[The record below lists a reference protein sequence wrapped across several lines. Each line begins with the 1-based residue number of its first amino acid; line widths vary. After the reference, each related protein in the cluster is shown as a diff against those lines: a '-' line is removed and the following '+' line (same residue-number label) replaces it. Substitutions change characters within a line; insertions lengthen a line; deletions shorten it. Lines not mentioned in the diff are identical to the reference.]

1 MATST
6 FGTTANSS
14 LTALIASG
22 ASAATPALS
31 AADIAQI
38 VNLIKDDL
46 NVAHPRMPTAW
57 AQGNL
62 LYVPN
67 RGILKVLPGDWV
79 AVDSQGWPI
88 LVSAN
93 SVALSSWV
101 HVP

>member
-6 FGTTANSS
+6 FGTTANNS
-14 LTALIASG
+14 LTALLSSG
-22 ASAATPALS
+22 SMA
-31 AADIAQI
+31 AADVAAI
-38 VNLIKDDL
+38 VNLIKDDI
-46 NVAHPRMPTAW
+46 NPAHPIAPTSW
-57 AQGNL
+57 SQGNL

-93 SVALSSWV
+93 SVANSSWV

>member
-14 LTALIASG
+14 LTALLSSG
-22 ASAATPALS
+22 AMA
-31 AADIAQI
+31 AADIAAI
-38 VNLIKDDL
+38 AVGIKDDL
-46 NVAHPRMPTAW
+46 NVAHPVLGGSFSQM
-57 AQGNL
+57 NL

-79 AVDSQGWPI
+79 AIDSQGWPI

-93 SVALSSWV
+93 SVALSTWV

>member
-6 FGTTANSS
+6 FGSNANNS
-14 LTALIASG
+14 LTALLSSG
-22 ASAATPALS
+22 AMA
-31 AADIAQI
+31 AADVATIAL
-38 VNLIKDDL
+38 LIKNDL
-46 NVAHPRMPTAW
+46 VNGLPIYPEAFS
-57 AQGNL
+57 QKNL

-93 SVALSSWV
+93 SIANGPWT

>member
-6 FGTTANSS
+6 FGTNANSS
-14 LTALIASG
+14 LTALLASG
-22 ASAATPALS
+22 SMA
-31 AADIAQI
+31 AADVAAI
-38 VNLIKDDL
+38 VNAIKDDI
-46 NVAHPRMPTAW
+46 NPAHPLAPTAW
-57 AQGNL
+57 SQGNI

-67 RGILKVLPGDWV
+67 RGILQVRPGDWV

-93 SVALSSWV
+93 SVANGPWT

>member
-6 FGTTANSS
+6 FGTNANSS
-14 LTALIASG
+14 LTALLSSG
-22 ASAATPALS
+22 AMA
-31 AADIAQI
+31 AADVAAIALAI
-38 VNLIKDDL
+38 KNDLVNGLPIYPEAFSQK
-46 NVAHPRMPTAW
+46 
-57 AQGNL
+57 NL

-93 SVALSSWV
+93 SVANGPWT

>member
-14 LTALIASG
+14 LTAL
-22 ASAATPALS
+22 LS
-31 AADIAQI
+31 SRNMAAADVAAI
-38 VNLIKDDL
+38 VNLIKDDI
-46 NVAHPRMPTAW
+46 NPAHPLMPTAW
-57 AQGNL
+57 SQGGQ

-67 RGILKVLPGDWV
+67 RGILQVLPGDYV

-93 SVALSSWV
+93 SIANSSWV

>member
-6 FGTTANSS
+6 FGSTANNS
-14 LTALIASG
+14 LTALLTSRNMA
-22 ASAATPALS
+22 
-31 AADIAQI
+31 AADIAAI
-38 VNLIKDDL
+38 ANAIKDGL
-46 NVAHPRMPTAW
+46 NVAHPIYPGAFSSH
-57 AQGNL
+57 NL

-67 RGILKVLPGDWV
+67 RGILTIQPGDFV

-93 SVALSSWV
+93 SIANSTWV